1 MGWRVHI
8 SSCKLWCIL
17 LELVEV
23 DSRETIAIFLKQQL
37 LFVFKLSFQFS
48 FQIFSF
54 KLSFVNKL
62 YMFSS

>member
-37 LFVFKLSFQFS
+37 FFVFKLCFQFS

>member
-23 DSRETIAIFLKQQL
+23 DSRKTIAIFLKQQL

-54 KLSFVNKL
+54 KLSFVHKL
-62 YMFSS
+62 NMFSS